1 MAKTASLRLLIAA
14 LVLVGSLGG
23 AEKQLNAEEPAS
35 ANNGQSAA
43 KVTAINFKGLS
54 DPSEIEILADKPVT
68 IEKTIN
74 RKDKQ
79 LILNIS
85 GATLDAGIKRSI
97 DTSSF
102 DSQVA
107 LISPYQT
114 GGDNPSVRIVVQL
127 RSNASVDMTSQ
138 ANGAHI
144 SIPRRALAS
153 ANSAEEDSSS
163 ADNGAETNSSSDSS
177 SKTIADKKGE
187 EVSDMDL
194 LLKAEKTQKFTG
206 KPITLQVRDVEV
218 QDVFGLIAETSG
230 FNIILSDNVKGKLSL
245 SLVDVPWDQALTI
258 VLQTLHLGA
267 DRRGNV
273 LRIDTLTALTQEKQL
288 ELAAKTAQ
296 EAVTPKITRIFPIS
310 YATLGG
316 LKTTIIDLATAE
328 QASRG
333 GASAQAPLIVE
344 TDDRTNSLIV
354 RGLPEYVD
362 RAGKLIEILDTQ
374 TPQVLIEGKV
384 IEATENF
391 SRAIGGNLGFVESES
406 GNGYG
411 GSFNGGN
418 PYGTLFGTGGTIG
431 STGVNLAANSAAGG
445 ASFGY
450 TKLIGGNRINA
461 TLTLSE
467 TEGKVKV
474 VSSPRAVVLNNKSV
488 SLVQTF
494 PVSITQ
500 TVTTATA
507 TTTNQTQISGQL
519 SLNVTPTVT
528 SDGSVLMQLT
538 LQRDVVNPDSSKP
551 TVANRSINTNVL
563 VESGTTLVMGGFYN
577 NEQTDTEQGIPFL
590 RKIPIIGWLFGNK
603 SHVEGRS
610 ELMFFITPQ
619 IINPKKAGL
628 IGAT

>member
-1 MAKTASLRLLIAA
+1 
-14 LVLVGSLGG
+14 
-23 AEKQLNAEEPAS
+23 
-35 ANNGQSAA
+35 
-43 KVTAINFKGLS
+43 
-54 DPSEIEILADKPVT
+54 
-68 IEKTIN
+68 
-74 RKDKQ
+74 
-79 LILNIS
+79 
-85 GATLDAGIKRSI
+85 
-97 DTSSF
+97 
-102 DSQVA
+102 
-107 LISPYQT
+107 
-114 GGDNPSVRIVVQL
+114 
-127 RSNASVDMTSQ
+127 
-138 ANGAHI
+138 
-144 SIPRRALAS
+144 
-153 ANSAEEDSSS
+153 
-163 ADNGAETNSSSDSS
+163 
-177 SKTIADKKGE
+177 
-187 EVSDMDL
+187 
-194 LLKAEKTQKFTG
+194 
-206 KPITLQVRDVEV
+206 
-218 QDVFGLIAETSG
+218 
-230 FNIILSDNVKGKLSL
+230 
-245 SLVDVPWDQALTI
+245 
-258 VLQTLHLGA
+258 
-267 DRRGNV
+267 
-273 LRIDTLTALTQEKQL
+273 
-288 ELAAKTAQ
+288 
-296 EAVTPKITRIFPIS
+296 
-310 YATLGG
+310 
-316 LKTTIIDLATAE
+316 
-328 QASRG
+328 
-333 GASAQAPLIVE
+333 
-344 TDDRTNSLIV
+344 
-354 RGLPEYVD
+354 
-362 RAGKLIEILDTQ
+362 
-374 TPQVLIEGKV
+374 V